1 MDNKKQLLEKDI
13 IEKAYQEWK
22 NSLSSNLSEIGRD
35 MKKRF
40 EILHNAANS
49 VSTETIEG
57 MKKGNSD
64 LLKGS
69 FFESL
74 LYIKMSKCK

>member
-1 MDNKKQLLEKDI
+1 MNNKNHLLEKDI
-13 IEKAYQEWK
+13 AEKAYQEWK
-22 NSLSSNLSEIGRD
+22 DSLSSNLSEIGRD

-40 EILHNAANS
+40 EILHKAANL
-49 VSTETIEG
+49 VSTETIKG
-57 MKKGNSD
+57 MKKGTPD
-64 LLKGS
+64 LLKVS

>member
-1 MDNKKQLLEKDI
+1 MDNKKQLSEKDI
-13 IEKAYQEWK
+13 IENAYQKWK
-22 NSLSSNLSEIGRD
+22 GSLASNLSEIGRD
-35 MKKRF
+35 LKKRF
-40 EILHNAANS
+40 EILHEAANL

-64 LLKGS
+64 LLKVS

-74 LYIKMSKCK
+74 LYIMSKGK